1 MRVIEFIKERG
12 IDARVVTLS
21 NSTRTSQLAADAL
34 GCTIAEIAKSV
45 VFLNDDSAIIVVI
58 SGDKRVDLK
67 KLVVFLEGQVSN
79 ADADTVKE
87 KTGYVIGGVP
97 PFPHNLGVRVLL
109 DNSLNRFDWVWA
121 AAGTPNSV
129 MRLNVRELARTLN
142 QGYLDLAS

>member
-58 SGDKRVDLK
+58 SGDKRVDMK

-109 DNSLNRFDWVWA
+109 DNSLSRFDWVWA

-129 MRLNVRELARTLN
+129 MRLNVRELADTLN